1 MVRAVPRITSR
12 IMTIGGSP
20 AGGASRRHAELVLA
34 GGRIRTPAHPSGFVE
49 AIAVGGGVIRALGSD
64 AEIREKIGPYTRV
77 INLRGR
83 LAVPAFGDA
92 HIHPVQGGLETL
104 RCDLLGLK
112 TRQECLDKIAAYSA
126 TLPPGAW
133 VLGGGWAMSSFP
145 GGVPAAADLDDVT
158 GGRPAFLTNRD
169 RHSAWVNTAA
179 LTVARVSARTRDPA
193 DGRIERD
200 PAGFP
205 AGALHDG
212 AMRLVADYLPRPSAT
227 DLMKALLVAQRYL
240 HSMGITSIQDACVGE
255 AGELSN
261 PDAFDTYRRAAADR
275 LLTCRVTGSLWWDR
289 HLGLRQID
297 NLLARREAA
306 DGAGYFRAT
315 TVKMMLDGVC
325 ETFTAAM
332 GASYLDGHGRPT
344 GHQGKLFIDPDELG
358 QAARTLADLGFQ
370 LHFHAIGDA
379 AVTAAL
385 DTIGALP
392 APQRGRGR
400 HHIAHLQFIAPGDLD
415 RFAQVGAVATFQPL
429 WASEDDQVS
438 ELTIPFV
445 GPERASWQYRIAE
458 VARRGGRVAF
468 GSDWPV
474 SSPDPLQEMHVA
486 VNRVLSGRLGEPGTP
501 ETTRPF
507 LPAEAIT
514 VDAALRAFTAGVAYV
529 NHEEDV
535 AGSLERGLLA
545 DIAVLSQDLYA
556 IAPSAIGETTVDLT
570 LAGGQVVYGDE

>member
-1 MVRAVPRITSR
+1 
-12 IMTIGGSP
+12 MTTTASP
-20 AGGASRRHAELVLA
+20 ADTAGRRQAELALV
-34 GGRIRTPAHPSGFVE
+34 GGRIRTPAHPTGFVQ
-49 AIAVGGGVIRALGSD
+49 ALAVSGGVIRALGSD
-64 AEIREKIGPYTRV
+64 DGIREEIGPHTRV
-77 INLRGR
+77 VNLRGR

-92 HIHPVQGGLETL
+92 HVHPVQGGMESL
-104 RCDLLGLK
+104 RCNLLGLR
-112 TRQECLDKIAAYSA
+112 TRQECLEKIAAYSA
-126 TLPPGAW
+126 TLPRSAW
-133 VLGGGWAMSSFP
+133 VLGGGWSMSGFP
-145 GGVPAAADLDDVT
+145 GGVPAAADLDEVT
-158 GGRPAFLTNRD
+158 DGRPAFLPNRD
-169 RHSAWVNTAA
+169 HHSAWVNTAA
-179 LTVARVSARTRDPA
+179 LSIAGVTARTADPA

-200 PAGFP
+200 YGGFP
-205 AGALHDG
+205 TGALHDG
-212 AMRLVADYLPRPSAT
+212 AMRLVADFVPRPSAKELT
-227 DLMKALLVAQRYL
+227 AALLAAQEYL

-255 AGELSN
+255 AGELGI

-275 LLTCRVTGSLWWDR
+275 LLTFRVTGSLWWDR
-289 HLGLRQID
+289 HLGLRQVD
-297 NLLARREAA
+297 QLLTRREAA

-315 TVKMMLDGVC
+315 SVKMMLDGVC

-332 GASYLDGHGRPT
+332 GASYLDGHGHPT
-344 GHQGKLFIDPDELG
+344 GHRGNLFIDPDELR
-358 QAARTLADLGFQ
+358 QAARMLADLGFQ

-392 APQRGRGR
+392 APQRANGR
-400 HHIAHLQFIAPGDLD
+400 HHIAHLQFIAPDDLD
-415 RFAQVGAVATFQPL
+415 RFAQVGAVANFQPL

-445 GPERASWQYRIAE
+445 GPERASWQYRIGE

-486 VNRVLSGRLGEPGTP
+486 VNRVLSARLGEPGTP

-514 VDAALRAFTAGVAYV
+514 VDAALQAFTAGVAYV

-535 AGSLERGLLA
+535 AGSLAPGMLA
-545 DIAVLSQDLYA
+545 DIAVLSQDLFG
-556 IAPSAIGETTVDLT
+556 IAPSGIGDTTVELT
-570 LAGGQVVYGDE
+570 LAGGQVVHGDE